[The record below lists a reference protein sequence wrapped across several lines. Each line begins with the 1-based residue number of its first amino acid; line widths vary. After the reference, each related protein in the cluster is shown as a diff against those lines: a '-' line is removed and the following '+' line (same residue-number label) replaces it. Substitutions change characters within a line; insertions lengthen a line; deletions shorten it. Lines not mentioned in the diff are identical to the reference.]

1 MIPSHTNWIQLPTCS
16 CLAEPV
22 KVKRVGMQICAELEQ
37 VSLSHLVH
45 LLLSDSKILVFAI
58 VVRADFKYV
67 PDVAR
72 GW

>member
-1 MIPSHTNWIQLPTCS
+1 MIPCTNWIQLPMRS
-16 CLAEPV
+16 CLAGPV
-22 KVKRVGMQICAELEQ
+22 KVERVRMQICAELER
-37 VSLSHLVH
+37 VNLSHLVH

-67 PDVAR
+67 PDVTR